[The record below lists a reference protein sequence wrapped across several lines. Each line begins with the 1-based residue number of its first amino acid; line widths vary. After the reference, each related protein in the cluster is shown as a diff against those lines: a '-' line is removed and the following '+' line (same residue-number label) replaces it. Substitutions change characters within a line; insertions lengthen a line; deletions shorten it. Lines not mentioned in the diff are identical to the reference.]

1 MATIFG
7 LNTARFI
14 SLSSH
19 LRKSYGTAFRRQFV
33 IRPGGAI
40 PISKPMS
47 PKLWIIYFSIA
58 GVKLIYQVDL
68 SPQKSLCLDID
79 IPHEDVLLLLLHED
93 LCQVTNQ
100 Y

>member
-1 MATIFG
+1 
-7 LNTARFI
+7 
-14 SLSSH
+14 
-19 LRKSYGTAFRRQFV
+19 
-33 IRPGGAI
+33 
-40 PISKPMS
+40 MS